1 MSVLIK
7 TQNLVK
13 RYGNLL
19 AVNDVSITIE
29 SGAIVG
35 LVGRNGAGKTT
46 LIRLLTGLARP
57 TSGSYEVMPGDTR
70 LDTSVA
76 AIVERPSV
84 YVGMTGME
92 NLKAQSLLLGL
103 PIDDEYLKSTLK
115 LVGLDPTSKKKVKD
129 YSLGM
134 RQRLAIAMTLVG
146 KPKLLILDEPTN
158 GLDPQGIHDMR
169 QLFVKL
175 NQQFGVTLLVSS
187 HILTELGRFATE
199 FYFMEKGRI
208 IKHAT
213 AEEIASSSQKRLRVT
228 VDDVQKALQAFRNI
242 ASNNTA
248 DTCDT
253 TIDDVAPLDAETSAN
268 EQKVNQAPASTGVNV
283 RVVGQ
288 NVIEIYDD
296 MPATQVL
303 LILAQNGVVA
313 TNVVTIGD
321 DLESYYISLL
331 NGGGQHA

>member
-1 MSVLIK
+1 MSVLIQ
-7 TQNLVK
+7 THNLVK
-13 RYGNLL
+13 RYGSLY
-19 AVNDVSITIE
+19 AVNDISITIE

-46 LIRLLTGLARP
+46 LIRLLTGLAKP

-103 PIDDEYLKSTLK
+103 PIDEEYLKSTLK
-115 LVGLDPTSKKKVKD
+115 LVGLDPTLKKKAKD

-169 QLFVKL
+169 ELFVKL

-228 VDDVQKALQAFRNI
+228 VDDVQKALEAFRNF
-242 ASNNTA
+242 APNGTTEL
-248 DTCDT
+248 DD
-253 TIDDVAPLDAETSAN
+253 TIDNAPIDVASALD
-268 EQKVNQAPASTGVNV
+268 EQNVNQAPTSAGIDV
-283 RVVGQ
+283 RVVGP
-288 NVIEIYDD
+288 NVIEIFDD
-296 MPATQVL
+296 LPATQVL
-303 LILAQNGVVA
+303 LVLAQNGVVA

>member
-1 MSVLIK
+1 MSVLIQ
-7 TQNLVK
+7 THNLVK
-13 RYGNLL
+13 RYGSLY

-46 LIRLLTGLARP
+46 LIRLLTGLAKP

-103 PIDDEYLKSTLK
+103 PIDEEYLKSTLK
-115 LVGLDPTSKKKVKD
+115 LVGLDPTLKKKAKD

-169 QLFVKL
+169 ELFVKL

-228 VDDVQKALQAFRNI
+228 VDDVQKALEAFRNF
-242 ASNNTA
+242 APNGTA
-248 DTCDT
+248 GDDAP
-253 TIDDVAPLDAETSAN
+253 IDVASALD
-268 EQKVNQAPASTGVNV
+268 EQNVNQAPTSNGIDV
-283 RVVGQ
+283 RVVGP
-288 NVIEIYDD
+288 NVIEIFDD

-303 LILAQNGVVA
+303 LVLAQNGVVA

>member
-1 MSVLIK
+1 MSVLIQ
-7 TQNLVK
+7 THNLVK
-13 RYGNLL
+13 RYGSLY
-19 AVNDVSITIE
+19 AVNDISITIE

-46 LIRLLTGLARP
+46 LIRLLTGLAKP

-103 PIDDEYLKSTLK
+103 PIDEEYLKSTLK
-115 LVGLDPTSKKKVKD
+115 LVGLDPTLKKKAKD

-169 QLFVKL
+169 ELFVKL

-228 VDDVQKALQAFRNI
+228 VDNIQKALEAFRNFAPNGPDDDNAPI
-242 ASNNTA
+242 
-248 DTCDT
+248 
-253 TIDDVAPLDAETSAN
+253 DVASSLD
-268 EQKVNQAPASTGVNV
+268 EQNVNQAPTSAGIDV
-283 RVVGQ
+283 RVVGP
-288 NVIEIYDD
+288 NVIEIFDD
-296 MPATQVL
+296 VPVTQVL
-303 LILAQNGVVA
+303 LVLAQNGVVA

>member
-1 MSVLIK
+1 MSVLVR
-7 TQNLVK
+7 TNNLTK
-13 RYGNLL
+13 RYGNLW

-57 TSGSYEVMPGDTR
+57 TSGTFEILPEEER

-84 YVGMTGME
+84 YANMTGME
-92 NLKAQSLLLGL
+92 NLKAQSYLLGL
-103 PIDDEYLKSTLK
+103 PIDEQYLKTTLE
-115 LVGLDPTSKKKVKD
+115 LVRLDPTSKKKVRD

-169 QLFVKL
+169 ELFVKL
-175 NQQFGVTLLVSS
+175 NEQFGTTLVVSS
-187 HILTELGRFATE
+187 HILTELGKFATE
-199 FYFMEKGRI
+199 FYFMERGRI

-213 AEEIASSSQKRLRVT
+213 AEEIASHSQKRLRVNVSDT
-228 VDDVQKALQAFRNI
+228 QKAIEVLSTLQSVPTTD
-242 ASNNTA
+242 SNVAAESA
-248 DTCDT
+248 DSDT
-253 TIDDVAPLDAETSAN
+253 IETDNHVAEAPKNVA
-268 EQKVNQAPASTGVNV
+268 QKVLKV
-283 RVVGQ
+283 RAI
-288 NVIEIYDD
+288 NTNAIEIFGDI
-296 MPATQVL
+296 PATQVIL
-303 LILAQNGVVA
+303 TLAQNGVEA
-313 TNVVTIGD
+313 SNIVTIGD

-331 NGGGQHA
+331 NGGAHNV